1 MEAHISGARRK
12 RNMPNRTC
20 AGKELW
26 PDELKRKFAD
36 MWARD
41 MPIKLISF
49 EIGKSV
55 ASVKGMRLIMGLPPR
70 KGKAAEGTER
80 RDRLRLHLTE
90 AELDSVRKQAH
101 YHRRTPQAYLRMLL
115 KRDGAL

>member
-1 MEAHISGARRK
+1 MEAQTEPRK

-20 AGKELW
+20 GGKELW
-26 PDELKRKFAD
+26 PDDLKRKFAD

-41 MPIKLISF
+41 MPIKQIAF
-49 EIGKSV
+49 EVGKTP
-55 ASVKGMRLIMGLPPR
+55 ASVKGMRLIMGLPRR
-70 KGKAAEGTER
+70 KGKSDDGTER
-80 RDRLRLHLTE
+80 LERLRLHLSE
-90 AELDSVRKQAH
+90 AELNSVRKQAH